1 MVFKGFVFLAEQTIR
16 ELGIIYV
23 CKLFWHNL
31 QNFNKIS
38 MFYEN
43 PFLGFNYPN
52 YR

>member
-1 MVFKGFVFLAEQTIR
+1 VLTLVFKGSVFLAEQTIR

-38 MFYEN
+38 MFYEKSRA
-43 PFLGFNYPN
+43 F
-52 YR
+52 